1 MAAGL
6 IDRVM
11 HMADV
16 VGLIDARAAE
26 MPIVRGPYRKKV
38 DEISTE
44 APPAFCTVSAWR
56 FSPLG
61 PLGMLAFSIAGP
73 THYNPHLRISGKLRK
88 GGART

>member
-1 MAAGL
+1 MAARF

-38 DEISTE
+38 DEIS
-44 APPAFCTVSAWR
+44 
-56 FSPLG
+56 
-61 PLGMLAFSIAGP
+61 
-73 THYNPHLRISGKLRK
+73 N
-88 GGART
+88 